1 MQIAIAC
8 CMGVEFATLIIW
20 RIYLQYCNRKKTRAI
35 AEMGLSEEE
44 ITKKG
49 QALGA
54 EDATDMGNPFFL

>member
-1 MQIAIAC
+1 
-8 CMGVEFATLIIW
+8 MGVEFATLIIW